1 MVNVANFEELRKEFE
16 ASWPPII
23 ARDEIARYTGGMY
36 SANTMQVYDS
46 KGLGVKN
53 KVRQKGRKI
62 GYRKKELIDW
72 FLSQL
77 EAVNEK

>member
-1 MVNVANFEELRKEFE
+1 MVNFEELRKEFE
-16 ASWPPII
+16 EAWPPII
-23 ARDEIARYTGGMY
+23 SRDEIAHYTGGMY
-36 SANTMQVYDS
+36 SPNTMQVYDS

-62 GYRKKELIDW
+62 GYPKKDLIDW

-77 EAVNEK
+77 EAVDEK